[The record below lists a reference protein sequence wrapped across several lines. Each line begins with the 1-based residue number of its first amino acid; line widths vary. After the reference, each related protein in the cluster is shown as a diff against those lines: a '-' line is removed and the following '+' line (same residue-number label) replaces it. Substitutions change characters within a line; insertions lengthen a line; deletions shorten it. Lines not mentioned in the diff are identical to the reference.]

1 MTKHKLTLD
10 FLPRVY
16 YIIVVMKNK
25 ILILLMS
32 CNQPLYQEEEQACC
46 ETFLKDAE
54 GAGLSYYFYKGT
66 DGELTIDQES
76 HTMLLPV
83 PDGLGATSKKTL
95 MAFHEALKMGGWD
108 YIIKTNVSTWL
119 DISKIIKA
127 VDKWEGCEDRN
138 IYGARFIANDASK
151 KVPFPRG
158 HFIILSRT
166 LVEGIVKYGSI
177 LAKVDGMPKTDD
189 TLLCLSM
196 LYYLHK
202 VLKDNY
208 RERLMEVPAV
218 IEWSD
223 AIQDSRE
230 WSDAL
235 SVRCKDEGSPENTP
249 KNMRKT
255 HKIKRSKKQ
264 EKSYRR
270 PMNLVETKYG
280 LMSYAVYNQ
289 VSALIEKVKKE
300 AEEKKQETPPQSQL
314 PPSQPVNKLEEI
326 RKKLNKVLTVIICSY
341 IKCFHFTFLLF

>member
-1 MTKHKLTLD
+1 
-10 FLPRVY
+10 
-16 YIIVVMKNK
+16 MKNK

-32 CNQPLYQEEEQACC
+32 CNQPLYEEEEQACR

-83 PDGLGATSKKTL
+83 HDGLGSTSKKTL
-95 MAFHEALKMGGWD
+95 MAFHEALKMDDWD

-119 DISKIIKA
+119 DIPKIIKA
-127 VDKWEGCEDRN
+127 VGKWEGRGDRN

-151 KVPFPRG
+151 NVPFPRG

-166 LVEGIVKYGSI
+166 LVDGI
-177 LAKVDGMPKTDD
+177 AKVGPILTKASGMPKTDD

-202 VLKDNY
+202 VLNDNY
-208 RERLMEVPAV
+208 QERLMEVPAV

-223 AIQDSRE
+223 EIQDSRE

-249 KNMRKT
+249 KSMRKT
-255 HKIKRSKKQ
+255 HKLKRSKKQ
-264 EKSYRR
+264 EKYYRR
-270 PMNLVETKYG
+270 PMSLIETKYG
-280 LMSYAVYNQ
+280 LMSYAVYCQ
-289 VSALIEKVKKE
+289 VSTLFEKVKKE
-300 AEEKKQETPPQSQL
+300 AEERELEMQELRAKTPQPE
-314 PPSQPVNKLEEI
+314 PVNKLEEI
-326 RKKLNKVLTVIICSY
+326 RKKLRGE
-341 IKCFHFTFLLF
+341 

>member
-1 MTKHKLTLD
+1 
-10 FLPRVY
+10 
-16 YIIVVMKNK
+16 MKNK

-32 CNQPLYQEEEQACC
+32 CNQPLYQEEELACKD
-46 ETFLKDAE
+46 TFLKDAE

-66 DGELTIDQES
+66 DGELTVDQES

-83 PDGLGATSKKTL
+83 HDGLGATSKKTL
-95 MAFHEALKMGGWD
+95 MAFHEAMKMDDWD
-108 YIIKTNVSTWL
+108 YIIKANVSTWL
-119 DISKIIKA
+119 DIPKIVKA
-127 VDKWEGCEDRN
+127 VDKWEGREDRN

-166 LVEGIVKYGSI
+166 LVEGIVKVGPI
-177 LAKVDGMPKTDD
+177 LVKANDMPKTDD

-208 RERLMEVPAV
+208 QEKLMEVPAV

-235 SVRCKDEGSPENTP
+235 SVRCKDEKSPENTP

-255 HKIKRSKKQ
+255 HKLKRSKKQ

-270 PMNLVETKYG
+270 AMNLVETKYG
-280 LMSYAVYNQ
+280 LMSYTVYNQ
-289 VSALIEKVKKE
+289 VSALVEKVKKD
-300 AEEKKQETPPQSQL
+300 AEERELEIQELRAKISQ
-314 PPSQPVNKLEEI
+314 PEPVNKLEEI
-326 RKKLNKVLTVIICSY
+326 RKKLRGE
-341 IKCFHFTFLLF
+341 